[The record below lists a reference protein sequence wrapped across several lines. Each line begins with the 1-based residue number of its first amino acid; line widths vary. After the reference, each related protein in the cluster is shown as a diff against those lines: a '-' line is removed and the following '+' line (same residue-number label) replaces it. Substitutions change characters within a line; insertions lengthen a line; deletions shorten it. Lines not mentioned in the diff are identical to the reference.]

1 MCAVVVRNL
10 SCQHRRF
17 VCSRSIYDRY
27 LLDRYDGVV
36 HLVTAADGAED
47 FYKSGHTVDD
57 SGNAVVRRENA
68 EEARALDRKLQAC
81 FHGHPRHVVVRN
93 DGGFQ
98 QKVDNTVQAVLD
110 IALSVHPQE

>member
-1 MCAVVVRNL
+1 MLLLFGLEL
-10 SCQHRRF
+10 ST
-17 VCSRSIYDRY
+17 SPLSSLSISRY

-93 DGGFQ
+93 EGGFQ
-98 QKVDNTVQAVLD
+98 QKVENTVQAVLD
-110 IALSVHPQE
+110 IALSVHPQK